1 MTWAALLLL
10 APGIYAAIG
19 LGSLRLV
26 GAHRERLSLAPLVGL
41 VASGWLPLLALALGG
56 VPFFVSGALLALGVL
71 GAATGAG
78 LPRAML
84 AREGA
89 RLYSCYV
96 AGLLFLALAATPAP
110 GLWGTD
116 WAMYVR
122 AGEALLSYAADPAA
136 FDALPALVA
145 DRPRLFAA
153 RPHLFSAAIAPLSA
167 GLPALLALEVLSAVA
182 GASLLLAVGF
192 AARRVGREEPSGLWL
207 VFFLSLPLYTYHLL
221 ALWPKFMA
229 AASVLVALSEGY
241 AYRAERTRST
251 WLWAWGWLG
260 VAIAVHHA
268 SLLYLPLLVLLVW
281 RGAEQRR
288 VPLAG
293 WAGVALLATA
303 GVYEFWALSTLGLEA
318 RVQSNPSVYQ
328 ATSFDLVFLLW
339 KTAQQLFAS
348 VLGTG
353 LPFAAGRLLAA
364 PGAPLPIALGHLSD
378 ALSGWLV
385 FLAGTF
391 AGNLFPLLV
400 VAREELRRAWREARG
415 HPLFSTVLLGFGVAL
430 LGASLLA
437 PIVHLSAA
445 QLGSMPSS
453 VALVYFASSRLARP
467 KLLRA
472 LWVSLAMGALPLLAY
487 LVATRA
493 AFERAR
499 SGDSFWLDWF
509 LRFEGDAR
517 LLFALDETTL
527 SQALSPLVLL
537 ALAALLAVPL
547 GVGLA
552 AARRR

>member
-26 GAHRERLSLAPLVGL
+26 GAHRERLSLGPLVGL
-41 VASGWLPLLALALGG
+41 VVSGWVPLVALALGG
-56 VPFFVSGALLALGVL
+56 VPFFVSGSLLVLGVL
-71 GAATGAG
+71 GVVSCRD
-78 LPRAML
+78 LPRAAL

-96 AGLLFLALAATPAP
+96 GGLLFLALAATPAP

-122 AGEALLSYAADPAA
+122 AGEALLSYAADPGA
-136 FDALPALVA
+136 FDTLPALIA

-153 RPHLFSAAIAPLSA
+153 RPHLFSAAIAPLSV
-167 GLPALLALEVLSAVA
+167 GLPALLALEVLSSVA

-192 AARRVGREEPSGLWL
+192 AARRLGRAEPSGLWL
-207 VFFLSLPLYTYHLL
+207 VFFLSLPLYAYHLL

-241 AYRAERTRST
+241 AYRQERSRST

-281 RGAEQRR
+281 RGIGRGR
-288 VPLAG
+288 LLLVGLAV
-293 WAGVALLATA
+293 VALLATA
-303 GVYEFWALSTLGLEA
+303 GVYELWALSTLGLEA

-328 ATSFDLVFLLW
+328 ATSFDLVFLLG
-339 KTAQQLFAS
+339 KTVQQLFAS

-353 LPFAAGRLLAA
+353 LPFAAEQLLAA
-364 PGAPLPIALGHLSD
+364 RGAPFPVALGHLSD
-378 ALSGWLV
+378 AVSGWLV

-391 AGNLFPLLV
+391 VGNLLPLLF
-400 VAREELRRAWREARG
+400 VARQELARGWREARG
-415 HPLFSTVLLGFGVAL
+415 HPLFSTALLGFGIAL

-445 QLGSMPSS
+445 QLGAMPSS
-453 VALVYFASSRLARP
+453 VALVYFASSRLTRP

-472 LWVSLAMGALPLLAY
+472 LWVSLATGALPLVAY

-493 AFERAR
+493 AFERAL
-499 SGDSFWLDWF
+499 SGDAFWLDWF

-527 SQALSPLVLL
+527 SQALSPAVLL

-547 GVGLA
+547 GIALG
-552 AARRR
+552 AARGR